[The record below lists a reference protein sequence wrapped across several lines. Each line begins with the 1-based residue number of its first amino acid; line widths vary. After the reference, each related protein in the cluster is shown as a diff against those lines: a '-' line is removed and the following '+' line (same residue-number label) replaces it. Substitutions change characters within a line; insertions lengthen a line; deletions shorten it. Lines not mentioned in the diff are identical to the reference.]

1 MTAFIRGICERK
13 AKAPGN
19 PGDPIVFVASSP
31 GVKRDGRDLEI
42 ANWDLENYRKN
53 PVFLWVHDYMGRN
66 LPIGRA
72 EVTLEGKEMMAAV
85 IFDQADEFART
96 VEGKYRRLF
105 LNAVSVGWDD
115 HVYCKKCGEELDRW
129 STFGLEYLRRKCP
142 HCEAD
147 LTADTINLRY
157 ELLDIS
163 GVPVPGDQDALKEW
177 EYRALKQIFEEDAPE
192 EEGAEGEWRELAAKM
207 VDVFTRAPDE
217 STESRLRRYSG
228 LLPKYRRLEKTPP
241 EFRTNEELA
250 GLGEEEIRGL
260 FFHGEAD
267 NLYWMPK
274 IGERVGAMLN
284 ARNRGDLEQAVT
296 LIQAVLERAR
306 KEAEQEETGQEEER
320 SAESGAGEVDETEL
334 VLQALRARMTFIN
347 LGG

>member
-42 ANWDLENYRKN
+42 SNWDLENYRKN

-72 EVTLEGKEMMAAV
+72 EVTIEGKKMMSSV

-96 VEGKYRRLF
+96 VEGKYRRGF

-129 STFGLEYLRRKCP
+129 STHGLEYLRQKCP

-306 KEAEQEETGQEEER
+306 KEAEQEAGQEEER